1 MSQPHARGA
10 SCCREGVVLPILWLV
25 VIAVAG
31 YIAFALVAGVMKV
44 VVIVAAV
51 AAAIWV
57 LSRMRARG

>member
-1 MSQPHARGA
+1 MAPGGSP
-10 SCCREGVVLPILWLV
+10 VPILWLV

-31 YIAFALVAGVMKV
+31 YIAFALVAGVAKL

-57 LSRMRARG
+57 LSRRRART

>member
-1 MSQPHARGA
+1 M
-10 SCCREGVVLPILWLV
+10 PILWLV

-31 YIAFALVAGVMKV
+31 YIAFALVAGIMKV

-57 LSRMRARG
+57 LSRVRART